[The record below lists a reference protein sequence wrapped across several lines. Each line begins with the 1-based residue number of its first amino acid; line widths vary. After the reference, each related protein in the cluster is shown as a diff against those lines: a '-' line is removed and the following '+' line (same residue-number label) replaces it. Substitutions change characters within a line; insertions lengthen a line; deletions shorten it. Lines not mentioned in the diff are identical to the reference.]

1 VLSVAL
7 VGAAAIVVDRVVRDR
22 DTFIRSV
29 DGDRAILWAVGDGAN
44 GSADG
49 KAVAALIARDSVDA
63 VLYLGDVYN
72 EGTAEDFE
80 ENYDTTYGRLSSVTA
95 PTSGNHEA
103 DNEDEGYDPYWR
115 RAHGERPPDWYAFE
129 AAGWAI
135 LSLDSELDDD
145 DDESEQRRWVEAQVR
160 APGTCRIA
168 FWHRPR
174 FSAGTRYGDEQ
185 DMEAL
190 WNALRG
196 HAAIVLSGHEHNMQR
211 FKPIDGIVQ
220 FVSGAGG
227 AKLYSLRSDDR
238 LSFGDD
244 DTHGALRLDL
254 RPGVARY
261 AFVAADGE
269 TLDSGTVRCRPLL

>member
-1 VLSVAL
+1 MVRRKLRRRRRHHRRARRPRANGPRAASRSWRGWLAAAVLSVAL

-80 ENYDTTYGRLSSVTA
+80 ENYDTTYGRLSSVAA

-160 APGTCRIA
+160 APGT
-168 FWHRPR
+168 
-174 FSAGTRYGDEQ
+174 
-185 DMEAL
+185 
-190 WNALRG
+190 
-196 HAAIVLSGHEHNMQR
+196 
-211 FKPIDGIVQ
+211 
-220 FVSGAGG
+220 
-227 AKLYSLRSDDR
+227 
-238 LSFGDD
+238 
-244 DTHGALRLDL
+244 
-254 RPGVARY
+254 
-261 AFVAADGE
+261 
-269 TLDSGTVRCRPLL
+269 

>member
-1 VLSVAL
+1 
-7 VGAAAIVVDRVVRDR
+7 
-22 DTFIRSV
+22 
-29 DGDRAILWAVGDGAN
+29 
-44 GSADG
+44 
-49 KAVAALIARDSVDA
+49 

-135 LSLDSELDDD
+135 LSLDSELDD